1 MCPHSGGTLHRQGYS
16 HLPPTSELEAALEP
30 ATSHLEG
37 VGNYHAA
44 CAAKTL
50 VHLHTTSFRW
60 DYFTLH
66 LSICQAFDENSFRV
80 VEFFME

>member
-37 VGNYHAA
+37 VGNYLAA
-44 CAAKTL
+44 RAATTFIHYTPPPFIALIVPCNLGDVKTF
-50 VHLHTTSFRW
+50 VKIDPS
-60 DYFTLH
+60 
-66 LSICQAFDENSFRV
+66 QAC
-80 VEFFME
+80 

>member
-37 VGNYHAA
+37 VGNY
-44 CAAKTL
+44 CAARAATMF
-50 VHLHTTSFRW
+50 VHYTPPPFIAHIVPCISCAVKLF
-60 DYFTLH
+60 LKIH
-66 LSICQAFDENSFRV
+66 LNQASAR
-80 VEFFME
+80 MI